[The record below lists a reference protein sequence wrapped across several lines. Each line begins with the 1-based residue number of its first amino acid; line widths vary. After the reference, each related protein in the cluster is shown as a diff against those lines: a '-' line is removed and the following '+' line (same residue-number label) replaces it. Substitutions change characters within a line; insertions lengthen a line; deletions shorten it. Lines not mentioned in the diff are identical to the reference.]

1 MTKFNFTNEFEFKHI
16 FINDL
21 SNKSAIYSFWYKN
34 LNLPLYIGETENLK
48 RRMKEYYSGGHNDDL
63 DQYLNTQIRRKFIR
77 VKYFFC
83 PINELKKLEEDYIKF
98 HNPSLNK
105 EKKRK

>member
-1 MTKFNFTNEFEFKHI
+1 MTKFEFKYEFEFKHI

-21 SNKSAIYSFWYKN
+21 VDKSAIYSFWYKN
-34 LNLPLYIGETENLK
+34 LNLPLYIGETENLR
-48 RRMKEYYSGGHNDDL
+48 RRMKEYYARGHNDDL
-63 DQYLNTQIRRKFIR
+63 DQYLKIQMRRKFIK

-83 PINELKKLEEDYIKF
+83 PTKELKKAEDNYIKF
-98 HNPSLNK
+98 HNPTLNK